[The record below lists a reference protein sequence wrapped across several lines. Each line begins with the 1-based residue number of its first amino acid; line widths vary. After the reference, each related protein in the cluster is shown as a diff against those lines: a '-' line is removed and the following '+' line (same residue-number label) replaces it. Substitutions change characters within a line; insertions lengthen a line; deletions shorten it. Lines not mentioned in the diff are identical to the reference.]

1 MMDWNPKQKINGIS
15 IQVCLN
21 GYSFKVSDGG
31 EVTGSGWLGAD
42 TVFTARE
49 LQKRYDCVELSL
61 LTPKVALVPLPFFD
75 ESAARASLED
85 TVILGEDDEVRHI
98 ALPEYSAELVYSLSI
113 GEMLSR
119 TISQTV
125 VGSDGRAPEVLPEMY
140 YILKDLRKV
149 DEYNRIVASYASGY
163 LHLGISQ
170 GRNLLLANVF
180 RAADFTTAEYFLFLA
195 LRKLQLNP
203 EVSSVCFRT
212 PLSESE
218 EMSLYRY
225 FKSVERL

>member
-1 MMDWNPKQKINGIS
+1 MDYNPKQKIDGIS

-21 GYSFKVSDGG
+21 GYSFKIADGG
-31 EVTGSGWLGAD
+31 SLRESGWLGAD
-42 TVFTARE
+42 TVFTAPE
-49 LQKRYDCVELSL
+49 LQRRYRRVEISL
-61 LTPKVALVPLPFFD
+61 FTPKVALVPSVFFD
-75 ESAARASLED
+75 GADARKSLED
-85 TVILGEDDEVRHI
+85 TVILDKDDEVRHI
-98 ALPEYSAELVYSLSI
+98 SLPECAAELVYSLSI

-119 TISQTV
+119 TVSQTV
-125 VGSDGRAPEVLPEMY
+125 LDTDGGAAEVLPEMY
-140 YILKDLRKV
+140 YVLKDLQKV

-195 LRKLQLNP
+195 VRKLQLNP
-203 EVSSVCFRT
+203 EVSSVFFRT
-212 PLSESE
+212 PLSEEE

>member
-1 MMDWNPKQKINGIS
+1 MDWNPKQKINGIS

-21 GYSFKVSDGG
+21 GYSFKVSDGSSV
-31 EVTGSGWLGAD
+31 EESGWRGAD
-42 TVFTARE
+42 TVFTAKE
-49 LQKRYDCVELSL
+49 LQRRYPQVEVSL
-61 LTPKVALVPLPFFD
+61 LTPKVALVPSSFFE
-75 ESAARASLED
+75 ESSMRQILSD
-85 TVILGEDDEVRHI
+85 TVILGEDDEVRHV
-98 ALPEYSAELVYSLSI
+98 AFPEYAAELVYSLTI

-119 TISQTV
+119 TISQAV
-125 VGSDGRAPEVLPEMY
+125 LDANGRQAEVLPEMY
-140 YILKDLRKV
+140 CILKDLGRV

-180 RAADFTTAEYFLFLA
+180 SAADFTTAEYFLFMA
-195 LRKLQLNP
+195 VRKLQLNP
-203 EVSSVCFRT
+203 EVSSVYFRT
-212 PLSESE
+212 PLTGEE

>member
-1 MMDWNPKQKINGIS
+1 MDYNPKQKIDGIS

-21 GYSFKVSDGG
+21 GYSFKIADGG
-31 EVTGSGWLGAD
+31 SVRDSGWLGAD
-42 TVFTARE
+42 TVFTAPE
-49 LQKRYDCVELSL
+49 LQRRYGCVEISL
-61 LTPKVALVPLPFFD
+61 FTPKVALVPSVFFD
-75 ESAARASLED
+75 GSDARKSLED
-85 TVILGEDDEVRHI
+85 TVILDKDDEVRHI
-98 ALPEYSAELVYSLSI
+98 SLSEYAAELVYSLSI

-119 TISQTV
+119 TVSQTV
-125 VGSDGRAPEVLPEMY
+125 LDTDGGTAEVLPEMY
-140 YILKDLRKV
+140 YVLKDLQKV

-195 LRKLQLNP
+195 VRKLQLNP
-203 EVSSVCFRT
+203 EVSSVFFRT
-212 PLSESE
+212 PLSEEE

>member
-1 MMDWNPKQKINGIS
+1 MDWNPKQNIEGIS

-21 GYSFKVSDGG
+21 GYSFKVSDGTSVK
-31 EVTGSGWLGAD
+31 ESGWRGAD
-42 TVFTARE
+42 TVFTAAE
-49 LQKRYDCVELSL
+49 LQRRYPKVEISL
-61 LTPKVALVPLPFFD
+61 LTPKVALVPSSFFN
-75 ESAARASLED
+75 ESFMRGCLSD
-85 TVILGEDDEVRHI
+85 TVILGEEDEVRHVPVPGF
-98 ALPEYSAELVYSLSI
+98 AAELVYSLTI

-119 TISQTV
+119 TVSQAV
-125 VGSDGRAPEVLPEMY
+125 LDKDGEPAEVLPEMY
-140 YILKDLRKV
+140 YILADLGRI

-180 RAADFTTAEYFLFLA
+180 RAADFTTAEYFLFMA
-195 LRKLQLNP
+195 VKRLQLNP
-203 EVSSVCFRT
+203 EVSSVYFRT
-212 PLSESE
+212 PLSREE